1 MSFVTRVPCNMWAH
15 TMGKSVFLSLCLTG
29 ESRVWFWKTRC
40 RRKATILQCIVIC
53 THLAMKYVVST
64 SMYCYN
70 FLADTLLT
78 TRAGCVPCITV
89 AYTLIVIRQNFAH
102 RRVWIAID
110 DGITV
115 QLNSKRLGKINKS
128 SPRSTFYSPRT
139 LKCDACFRAACNV
152 QHG

>member
-1 MSFVTRVPCNMWAH
+1 MFPAICGRIRWVRVCFYHFALPEKA
-15 TMGKSVFLSLCLTG
+15 GFGFEKPDAVEKPLS
-29 ESRVWFWKTRC
+29 R
-40 RRKATILQCIVIC
+40 QCIVIC
-53 THLAMKYVVST
+53 THLAMKFVVST
-64 SMYCYN
+64 SMYCYI

-78 TRAGCVPCITV
+78 TRAGRVPCITV
-89 AYTLIVIRQNFAH
+89 AYVLIVIRQNFAH

-115 QLNSKRLGKINKS
+115 QLNSKRLGEINKS

-139 LKCDACFRAACNV
+139 LKCDACFRAACSV